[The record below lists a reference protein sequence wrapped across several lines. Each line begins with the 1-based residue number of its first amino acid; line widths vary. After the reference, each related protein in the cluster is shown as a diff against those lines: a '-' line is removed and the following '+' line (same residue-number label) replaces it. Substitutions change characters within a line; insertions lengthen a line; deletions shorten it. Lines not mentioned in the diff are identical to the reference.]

1 MGTSLLPS
9 DWRQVCGKVQH
20 GPEEHTPKCTQWI
33 CPQGQ
38 RYKTW
43 AEVQAY
49 FQLLSFEDDIPGVEC
64 RPENAKLVDTADQ
77 DVTLEEEVAR
87 KEEKKAAGVVEEVED
102 TRKRARGKKGDD
114 EDYHPDKSELKKVES
129 STSAPNKRT
138 RRSLPANSGSK
149 KEVMGGAKAGNT
161 TLEETTKAP
170 TSSATVTKSAST
182 RGLNSSV
189 TISEVKK
196 APDVIEVTT
205 SEATLNPT
213 TQKLF
218 NERFE
223 AFKQYCAGVDAKVDP
238 IFAGEK
244 TVMMFLNNLAMKK
257 NMNKSVQEGYRQA
270 IQQVQVSLKEQRKQ
284 ADSKCSAITGAR
296 PPAPRAPAPRQ
307 QTPAMV
313 TAARQPAPRASVPRQ
328 SVSNIRQVAPPVV
341 RQAAPSPQQV
351 VTRPQQQAAP
361 RPRQAT
367 PSPRQSNPSPR
378 QAAPRAAA
386 PRAVAPRATTPAV
399 VRPQGS
405 TIQGLGVTAQ
415 QHTQLPAFLTSQVSF
430 PCRLEIN
437 SGGGES
443 LYRAAAQHV
452 GLGQEAFKELRR
464 YCHAKLLEWWQ
475 WYEPYYAFPIQ
486 VKLKMKSA
494 TVQRN
499 IPSPAA
505 FKEFLKSD
513 DSLLSWN
520 VSECE
525 TYCLANVMG
534 VAIHQLTYNLAG
546 VAGRPEQRC
555 KWDMLEPHQGLVHQN
570 KFVRNKEPLYVLHED
585 KVVFTR
591 IVKASK

>member
-1 MGTSLLPS
+1 MGTALLPS

-87 KEEKKAAGVVEEVED
+87 REEKKGLVEEGED
-102 TRKRARGKKGDD
+102 SRKRARGKNKGDD
-114 EDYHPDKSELKKVES
+114 EDYTPGKGELKKVES
-129 STSAPNKRT
+129 TTSSVPNKRT
-138 RRSLPANSGSK
+138 RRSLPANTGSK
-149 KEVMGGAKAGNT
+149 KEAVGAAKAGNT
-161 TLEETTKAP
+161 TLEETTKVP
-170 TSSATVTKSAST
+170 TSGATVTKSVST

-196 APDVIEVTT
+196 VPDVIEVTS
-205 SEATLNPT
+205 SEDTLNPA

-223 AFKQYCAGVDAKVDP
+223 SFKQYCAGVDSKVDP
-238 IFAGEK
+238 VYAGEK
-244 TVMMFLNNLAMKK
+244 TVMMFLNNLALKK
-257 NMNKSVQEGYRQA
+257 NINKSVQEGYRQA
-270 IQQVQVSLKEQRKQ
+270 IQQVQGTLKELRKQ
-284 ADSKCSAITGAR
+284 TDSRSTAVAGAR
-296 PPAPRAPAPRQ
+296 PQAPRVSAPRQ
-307 QTPAMV
+307 QTPAVV
-313 TAARQPAPRASVPRQ
+313 TARQPAPRAMVPRQ
-328 SVSNIRQVAPPVV
+328 TVSNTRQVVPVA
-341 RQAAPSPQQV
+341 RQAAPSHQQV
-351 VTRPQQQAAP
+351 ATRPQQAAP

-386 PRAVAPRATTPAV
+386 PRAVAPRATTATV
-399 VRPQGS
+399 TRPQGS
-405 TIQGLGVTAQ
+405 IQGIAIAA
-415 QHTQLPAFLTSQVSF
+415 QHTQLPAYLTSQVSF
-430 PCRLEIN
+430 PCRLEVN

-443 LYRAAAQHV
+443 LYRAAAQHA

-464 YCHAKLLEWWQ
+464 YCHTKLAEWWQ

-534 VAIHQLTYNLAG
+534 VAIHQLTFNLAG

-585 KVVFTR
+585 KVSFTR
-591 IVKASK
+591 IVKAIK

>member
-1 MGTSLLPS
+1 MGTALLPS
-9 DWRQVCGKVQH
+9 DWRQVCGKAQH

-43 AEVQAY
+43 VEVQAY

-87 KEEKKAAGVVEEVED
+87 REEKKVAGEVDEVED
-102 TRKRARGKKGDD
+102 SRKRGRGKKGED
-114 EDYHPDKSELKKVES
+114 EDYTPGKGELKKVES
-129 STSAPNKRT
+129 TTSSVPNKRT
-138 RRSLPANSGSK
+138 RRSLPANTGGSK
-149 KEVMGGAKAGNT
+149 KEAVSASKGGNT
-161 TLEETTKAP
+161 TLEEATKAQ
-170 TSSATVTKSAST
+170 TSGATVTKSAST
-182 RGLNSSV
+182 RGLTSSV

-196 APDVIEVTT
+196 PAEVIEVTS
-205 SEATLNPT
+205 SEDALNPA

-223 AFKQYCAGVDAKVDP
+223 SFKQFCLGVDAKVDP
-238 IFAGEK
+238 VFAGEK
-244 TVMMFLNNLAMKK
+244 TITMFLNSLVKTK

-270 IQQVQVSLKEQRKQ
+270 IQQVQSTLKEQRKQ
-284 ADSKCSAITGAR
+284 ADSRSSAATGTK
-296 PPAPRAPAPRQ
+296 PPAPRPPVPRQ

-313 TAARQPAPRASVPRQ
+313 TARQPTPRASVPRQ
-328 SVSNIRQVAPPVV
+328 SGSNIRQVTPVV
-341 RQAAPSPQQV
+341 RQAAPPQI
-351 VTRPQQQAAP
+351 VTRPQQAAP
-361 RPRQAT
+361 RPRQAA
-367 PSPRQSNPSPR
+367 PSPRQSNPR

-386 PRAVAPRATTPAV
+386 PRPAASRVTTPAV
-399 VRPQGS
+399 IRP
-405 TIQGLGVTAQ
+405 TIQGIAIAA
-415 QHTQLPAFLTSQVSF
+415 QHTSLPAFLTSQVSF
-430 PCRLEIN
+430 PCRLEVN

-443 LYRAAAQHV
+443 LYRAAAQHA

-464 YCHAKLLEWWQ
+464 YCHSKLAEWWQ

-513 DSLLSWN
+513 DSLVSWN

-525 TYCLANVMG
+525 TYCLANVLG

-585 KVVFTR
+585 KVVFNR
-591 IVKASK
+591 IVKTSK